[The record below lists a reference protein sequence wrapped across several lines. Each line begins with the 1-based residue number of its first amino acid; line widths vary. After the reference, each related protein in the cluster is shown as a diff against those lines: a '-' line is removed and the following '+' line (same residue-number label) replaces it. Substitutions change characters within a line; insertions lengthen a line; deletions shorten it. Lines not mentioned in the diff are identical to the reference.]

1 MTRSQP
7 TLLSTLG
14 VAARQARRRLETLDL
29 DAAAVARR
37 CGLPLPWTDEPG
49 HRIPAHVQ
57 DRLLD
62 EAAHLA
68 KDPLFGFHL
77 ALDLDPRDGAIVY
90 YVCSNAQDVRA
101 VLRTLER
108 YVRIA
113 NEVVRVRTAIT
124 GEGIELTLAF
134 ASSHQPSAQYTLFCV
149 TLVVKLLRE
158 LTGRQIRPS
167 SVALRHQQASGV
179 KELRAYF
186 GCPVT
191 SSAAETRVI
200 FPPDVAAL
208 RTAAADHRLFAVLTD
223 FAERLLAERAE
234 GEESLI
240 EQVETA
246 VLRRLPASTCSI
258 GEVARDLG
266 LSARTFTRRLAAKGL
281 RFSDVVDSV
290 RRDLARHYLGDPR
303 LSIQQIAFL
312 LGYSEPSAFA
322 HAFRRWTGTSPRL
335 ARRAS

>member
-1 MTRSQP
+1 MTGSQP
-7 TLLSTLG
+7 SLLSTMG
-14 VAARQARRRLETLDL
+14 VAARQARRRLVSLGF
-29 DAAAVARR
+29 DADALARR
-37 CGLPLPWTDEPG
+37 CGVPQPWTDAPG
-49 HRIPAHVQ
+49 QRIPVHVQ

-62 EAAHLA
+62 EAAALA
-68 KDPLFGFHL
+68 DDSLFGFHL
-77 ALDLDPRDGAIVY
+77 ALDLDPKDGAVVY
-90 YVCSNAQDVRA
+90 YVCSNAQDVRS

-113 NEVVRVRTAIT
+113 NEVVRLRTSVSPD
-124 GEGIELTLAF
+124 GMELTVGYA
-134 ASSHQPSAQYTLFCV
+134 ASHRPSPQFTLFCV
-149 TLVVKLLRE
+149 TLVVKLLRD
-158 LTGRQIRPS
+158 LTGRLLRPTA
-167 SVALRHQQASGV
+167 VALRHPQPSGT

-186 GCPVT
+186 GCPVS
-191 SSAAETRVI
+191 SSAAETRVG

-208 RTAAADHRLFAVLTD
+208 RTTAADQRLYAVLAD
-223 FAERLLAERAE
+223 FAERLLAERTE
-234 GEESLI
+234 GEDSLL

-246 VLRRLPASTCSI
+246 VLRRLPDSTCSI

-281 RFSDVVDSV
+281 RFSDVVDNV
-290 RRDLARHYLGDPR
+290 RRDLARRYLGDPR
-303 LSIQQIAFL
+303 LTIQQIAFL